1 MSLKNIKATLIF
13 EQDLKRGGEK
23 FKINNVSF
31 TIYKYKSDRI
41 HITGVKSIK
50 ELEYYKYVMENKY
63 EQKVIQE
70 RIDNMFYSKKNDIN
84 IDLDKLYY
92 YMQNSDVYFANYNV
106 ERFCGMFL
114 EPYNNNNKCTI
125 LLFRTGSYTF
135 LGMKAMEEIEENIK
149 FVNMLLQKFA
159 FCPKNEYP

>member
-13 EQDLKRGGEK
+13 GQDLKRGGEK

-70 RIDNMFYSKKNDIN
+70 RIDNMFYSKKDDIN

-92 YMQNSDVYFANYNV
+92 YMQNSDVYFVNYNV

-114 EPYNNNNKCTI
+114 EPYNNNKCTI

-135 LGMKAMEEIEENIK
+135 LGMKVMEEIEENIK

-159 FCPKNEYP
+159 F